1 MNELQVINISG
12 IDCYEKDG
20 VAYLKLETVARGLGF
35 TQTQVKNG
43 KEYVSV
49 RWETVF
55 RYLDEIGFPNKLGK
69 DDFIPENVFYR
80 LAMKAK
86 NETAERFQA
95 KIADEVVPS
104 IRKHGAYM
112 TPDTLDQMISS
123 PEFGIRLLTE
133 LKSEQEHRKAL
144 EEKVKADAPA
154 VRFANAITECDTNI
168 LVRDLAKIL
177 KQNGVDTGEKRLYEQ
192 LRSDGY
198 LIKEGSDKN
207 MPTQRSMDLGLF
219 FIKESPRISK
229 EGAVI
234 DRTAKITPKGQKYF
248 LNRYAAARRRD
259 LPARASGAEN

>member
-1 MNELQVINISG
+1 MNELQVFNING
-12 IDCYEKDG
+12 IDCYERNG
-20 VAYLKLETVARGLGF
+20 TVYLRLETVARGLGF
-35 TQTQVKNG
+35 TEIAASGN
-43 KEYVSV
+43 ECV
-49 RWETVF
+49 RWRTVKK
-55 RYLDEIGFPNKLGK
+55 YLAELGIATSC
-69 DDFIPENVFYR
+69 DGDLPEFIPENIFYR

-86 NETAERFQA
+86 NEAAEAFQT
-95 KIADEVVPS
+95 KIADDVIPT
-104 IRKHGAYM
+104 IRRNGAYM

-133 LKSEQEHRKAL
+133 LKSEQERRKAL
-144 EEKVKADAPA
+144 EEKIEADAPA
-154 VRFANAITECDTNI
+154 VRFANAITSCDTNI

-207 MPTQRSMDLGLF
+207 MPTQRAMDLGLF

-229 EGAVI
+229 DGAVI
-234 DRTAKITPKGQKYF
+234 DRVSKVTPKGQKYF

-259 LPARASGAEN
+259 IPARASGAEN